1 MINRILIR
9 LKVVQMLYAYLL
21 TRTDFKI
28 ESRPD
33 EADISAD
40 HRFAY
45 RTYIDLLMLMLEMT
59 GNDTHALKGHKPAV
73 ATDLKMSKSL
83 LGNALA
89 LDPEVRRLI
98 FENDSD
104 IDVLRPLAQG
114 LHNRVVDSEAFKDF
128 SRKRKTD
135 LAMEVAMWT
144 AVIPTVITNNQPLMR
159 TFEALPG
166 FTRKGFAEGE
176 RMLLETLRSQYLS
189 RAQYAKAQDDLE
201 TSLDEAYRLYMGI
214 FALMVEL
221 TREQERRIE
230 NAKSKHLATAQD
242 LNPNMRFVRNRFIE
256 RLEDCD
262 ELSRYCEENKLTWE
276 NDFALTN
283 SLLEAITGS
292 EIYERYMADENGDY
306 ASDCEFWRNV
316 LRTIVFT
323 NDEFAETLED
333 KSVFW
338 NDDLQIMGTFVLKT
352 IKQAASH
359 PEAPVEMLRKYKDE
373 EDAAF
378 GMELFRDTVEH
389 REEYRG
395 YIDSCINTG
404 NWDPERMAFMDI
416 VVMMTAIS
424 ELINYPKIPL
434 AVTMNEYI
442 EIANDYSTAKS
453 GQFVN
458 GILYNVVGKL
468 REEGKVCK

>member
-33 EADISAD
+33 EADISPD
-40 HRFAY
+40 RRFAWQS
-45 RTYIDLLMLMLEMT
+45 YIDLLMLMLEIT
-59 GNDTHALKGHKPAV
+59 GNDTHPHKNRPV
-73 ATDLKMSKSL
+73 VTVDPKMAKSR
-83 LGNALA
+83 LGAALA
-89 LDPEVRRLI
+89 ADSEVRQLI
-98 FENDSD
+98 FQNESD
-104 IDVLRPLAQG
+104 IDSLRHLAQRI
-114 LHNRVVDSEAFKDF
+114 HDRVIASTAFADY
-128 SRKRKTD
+128 SRKRKND
-135 LAMEVAMWT
+135 LSLEVGMWS
-144 AVIPTVITNNQPLMR
+144 AVIPTVITSDPEVIKA
-159 TFEALPG
+159 FEALPG
-166 FTRKGFAEGE
+166 FTRNGYAQAQN
-176 RMLLETLRSQYLS
+176 MLLDTLRSQYSS
-189 RAQYAKAQDDLE
+189 RAQYARALE
-201 TSLDEAYRLYMGI
+201 ELDKSLDQAYSLYMGI
-214 FALMVEL
+214 FALMLEL

-230 NAKSKHLATAQD
+230 NAKEKHLATPEE
-242 LNPNMRFVRNRFIE
+242 LNPNMRFVENRLIQKLAE
-256 RLEDCD
+256 CD
-262 ELSRYCEENKLTWE
+262 SLQQYCSDNGLSWE
-276 NDFALTN
+276 NDFALVS

-292 EIYERYMADENGDY
+292 ELYTSYMEAEKSDF
-306 ASDCEFWRNV
+306 ASDCEFWRNI

-323 NDEFAETLED
+323 NDEFAESLED

-352 IKQAASH
+352 IKQIAAH
-359 PEAPVEMLRKYKDE
+359 PDTSVEMLPKYKDN

-378 GMELFRDTVEH
+378 GAELFSDTIEH
-389 REEYRG
+389 REEYRR

-458 GILYNVVGKL
+458 GILFNVVSTL
-468 REEGKVCK
+468 RNEGKICK